1 MKTGA
6 PIDLV
11 VLGVYFVV
19 LIGIGIYFSKKN
31 KGGKD
36 YFSGGNRLPWWVSGI
51 SLYMASFSAWTF
63 TGAAGFVY
71 STEWFGVIYFIIWP
85 VAFLVGSQITAAKWR
100 RTRVISPVEYTRTRY
115 NTMTQQTIGFVV
127 VINALFGLGLTLTAV
142 SQVIGSIMG
151 LNITMVIVVS
161 SLAILFYTYFGGL
174 WAVAIADVFQ
184 FVILIGITIVILP
197 LSLDLVGGI
206 GNVFNHFTTL
216 SLNHSFKGEEYNIFW
231 LIAVFVFNTFNAANQ
246 AQRYYSVRD
255 EKASRKVGIL
265 CGLLF
270 ITIPILFGI
279 PPLVAKMIW
288 PDLMSV
294 QFFQA
299 QTVPMEYVFIALVL
313 KILPNGLIGVF
324 MAAMFSATLS
334 ALDSAYNSAAAVMA
348 RDIYGGLFKPNAT
361 DKQLMTFGKIATFCI
376 GIVTTITAV
385 IYAGSSFGIFNW
397 MMVFVSLFNIPMS
410 IPLVCGL
417 LFKDLK
423 RWSGLATILLGLL
436 LGVVEKFLL
445 GWQFGFQMLGTV
457 FFCLVMILSSN
468 ILSKIYLKNKLYSY
482 ITGLSVSLFFVI
494 WFELLAQRPFGIL
507 DHVLVIFIAALIGT
521 GVVFFSRLYAR
532 ETPED
537 MEIINKFFQK
547 LHTPISKEEL
557 AVIDGK

>member
-11 VLGVYFVV
+11 VLGVYFVI
-19 LIGIGIYFSKKN
+19 LIGIGIYFSRKN

-85 VAFLVGSQITAAKWR
+85 VAFLAGSQITAAKWR

-151 LNITMVIVVS
+151 LNITMVIIVS

-197 LSLDLVGGI
+197 LSLNLVGGI
-206 GNVFNHFTTL
+206 GNVFSHFTTL
-216 SLNHSFKGEEYNIFW
+216 SMDHTFKGEVYNIFW
-231 LIAVFVFNTFNAANQ
+231 LIAIFVFNTFNAANQ

-255 EKASRKVGIL
+255 EKAAKKVGLL
-265 CGLLF
+265 CGSLF

-279 PPLVAKMIW
+279 PPLVAKMLW
-288 PDLMSV
+288 PDLMAV
-294 QFFQA
+294 EFFKS

-348 RDIYGGLFKPNAT
+348 RDIYGGLFKPNAS
-361 DKQLMTFGKIATFCI
+361 DHQLMVFGKIATFCI
-376 GIVTTITAV
+376 GIVTTITAI
-385 IYAGSSFGIFNW
+385 IYSSSNFGIFNW
-397 MMVFVSLFNIPMS
+397 MMVFVSLFNIPMA

-417 LFKDLK
+417 IFKDLR
-423 RWSGLATILLGLL
+423 RWSGLATILFGLL
-436 LGVVEKFLL
+436 LGVVEKFFL
-445 GWQFGFQMLGTV
+445 GWPFGFQMLGTV
-457 FFCLVMILSSN
+457 FFCLLAILSSN
-468 ILSKIYLKNKLYSY
+468 VQARLYIKNKVHTYLLGAFV
-482 ITGLSVSLFFVI
+482 TVFFI
-494 WFELLAQRPFGIL
+494 LWFELLAQRPFQVL
-507 DHVLVIFIAALIGT
+507 DHALVIIIAGIIGT
-521 GVVFFSRLYAR
+521 AVIFFSGLYAK

-537 MEIINKFFQK
+537 KEIINKFFQK

-557 AVIDGK
+557 AIIDGK